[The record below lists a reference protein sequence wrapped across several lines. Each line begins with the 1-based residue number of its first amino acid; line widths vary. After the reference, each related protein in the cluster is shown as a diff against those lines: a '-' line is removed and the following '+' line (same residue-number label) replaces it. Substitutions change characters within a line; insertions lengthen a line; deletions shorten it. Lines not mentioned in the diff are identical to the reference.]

1 MTPGAPPTTPP
12 TERRN
17 PRTTDIDT
25 RGSGDVLRLIL
36 AEDEHA
42 VRAALAAA
50 DDLARA
56 VDATHERLRRGGRV
70 HYFGAGASGRL
81 AVLDATEITPTFGA
95 PRELF
100 TAHFAG
106 GAAAVADSSIDREDA
121 ADAGAADAAG
131 LDGSSTAVGITAS
144 GSTPYVAGAL
154 RAARAAG
161 ALTVLVTCNPAAPL
175 RGDADIAVVADT
187 GPEALTGSTRLKAG
201 TATKVVLNAFSTT
214 LMIKAGRTY
223 GNLMVGLVAT
233 NAKLDVR
240 AVALLAE
247 ATGAD
252 DDTCRSALS
261 DAGGRI
267 PEALVRLLTG
277 CPPER
282 ARAALSADPSVRA
295 AVAALSAPDPRGSFA
310 RPDGPKR
317 G

>member
-1 MTPGAPPTTPP
+1 MTQAVPP

-17 PRTTDIDT
+17 PRTFDIDT
-25 RGSGDVLRLIL
+25 LDSAGILRLL
-36 AEDEHA
+36 HDEDARAVEA
-42 VRAALAAA
+42 VRAAG

-56 VDATHERLRRGGRV
+56 VDAAHERLELGGTV

-106 GAAAVADSSIDREDA
+106 GPAAIADSSIDQEDSEALGA
-121 ADAGAADAAG
+121 ADAGG
-131 LDGSSTAVGITAS
+131 LDATSVAVGITAS
-144 GSTPYVAGAL
+144 GSTAYVAGAL

-161 ALTVLVTCNPAAPL
+161 ALTVLITCNPDAPL
-175 RGDADIAVVADT
+175 RALAELVVVADT

-201 TATKVVLNAFSTT
+201 TATKVILNSFSTA

-233 NAKLDVR
+233 NTKLDRR
-240 AVALLAE
+240 AIGLLAE

-252 DDTCRSALS
+252 EATCRTALA
-261 DAGGRI
+261 DAEGSV
-267 PEALVRLLTG
+267 PAALVRLLTG
-277 CPPER
+277 RSPEQ
-282 ARAALSADPSVRA
+282 AASALRTNPSVRQ
-295 AVAALSAPDPRGSFA
+295 AVRALGGTAG
-310 RPDGPKR
+310 
-317 G
+317 